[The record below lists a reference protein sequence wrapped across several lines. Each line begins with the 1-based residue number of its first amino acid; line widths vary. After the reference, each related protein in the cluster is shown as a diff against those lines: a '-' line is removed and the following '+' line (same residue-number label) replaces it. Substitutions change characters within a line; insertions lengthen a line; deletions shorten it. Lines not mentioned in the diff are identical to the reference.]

1 MEDRPRNLKA
11 MLSEAKDTSELMVDL
26 GYAALFFADERMAD
40 EVSELEEL
48 LTELVHEM
56 REVCVLAGRS
66 KRDAEQMSS
75 VLHVVS
81 AIERMGNAAVD
92 VSRIVT
98 HRLGIP
104 PALVADLAAA
114 EEVSHRVRVRADS
127 ALANRTLEDV
137 ELPMET
143 GMRVVAIRRGRE
155 WLFDPDGDEQRCS
168 PDDVL
173 ILRGQ
178 REGIAEVRE
187 LAGAPEWRPA
197 AVEEDP
203 AITDLD
209 RAVDVLV
216 DMKNVSEAAV
226 GLAYCALLLKDQGLA
241 AQVTQLEDRLDEMR
255 EQLELWVLRAGGR
268 DRRPVRPARAS
279 APRRRV
285 RGGRRRRPAA
295 RLARRRRRGDAPGPR
310 GRARRDRRRGRAVS
324 DRAGQCARRR
334 RDRRARKSATTPA
347 STCSR
352 SGAAAATSTAR
363 AASRSRPATRCSRAA
378 RGTAAPRSP
387 SSAASGSSKTTTPA
401 RSSSS
406 PPNRTSA
413 PRLGA
418 RDRERQEYAG
428 EADERGAGVAERGF

>member
-1 MEDRPRNLKA
+1 

-26 GYAALFFADERMAD
+26 GYASLFFADTRMAD
-40 EVSELEEL
+40 EVTELEER
-48 LTELVHEM
+48 LTELIHEM
-56 REVCVLAGRS
+56 REVCVLAARS

-114 EEVSHRVRVRADS
+114 EEVSHRVRIRAGS
-127 ALANRTLEDV
+127 ALADRSLADV
-137 ELPMET
+137 ELPMEV
-143 GMRVVAIRRGRE
+143 GMRVVALRRGRE
-155 WLFDPDGDEQRCS
+155 WLFDPDGEDVLL
-168 PDDVL
+168 PDDVV
-173 ILRGQ
+173 ILRGA

-226 GLAYCALLLKDQGLA
+226 GLAYSALLLRDQGLA
-241 AQVTQLEDRLDEMR
+241 AQVSQLEDRLDEMR
-255 EQLELWVLRAGGR
+255 EQLELWVLRAAAETVDPSGL
-268 DRRPVRPARAS
+268 
-279 APRRRV
+279 
-285 RGGRRRRPAA
+285 RGLLHLGAA
-295 RLARRRRRGDAPGPR
+295 AEEVGDAAQQLVWLVEEDEEMHPVLAVALGETDDVVVQYPVAA
-310 GRARRDRRRGRAVS
+310 GQPARRRGRRRHA
-324 DRAGQCARRR
+324 ARRR
-334 RDRRARKSATTPA
+334 HRLPPARDPARRSLPLPA
-347 STCSR
+347 
-352 SGAAAATSTAR
+352 AR
-363 AASRSRPATRCSRAA
+363 AHHARSRRRSA
-378 RGTAAPRSP
+378 RERSARRSAPRSP

-401 RSSSS
+401 RSSSFPS
-406 PPNRTSA
+406 
-413 PRLGA
+413 G
-418 RDRERQEYAG
+418 G
-428 EADERGAGVAERGF
+428 